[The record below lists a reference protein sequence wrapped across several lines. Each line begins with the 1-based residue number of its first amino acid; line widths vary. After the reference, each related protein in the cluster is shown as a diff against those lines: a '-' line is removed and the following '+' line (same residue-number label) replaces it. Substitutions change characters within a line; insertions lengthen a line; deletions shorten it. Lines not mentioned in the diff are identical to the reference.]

1 MRRVRFTT
9 LALGLLVS
17 ITVVPAL
24 PASAGDDD
32 RNRCT
37 RAKVALNAI
46 YPNDPSGWVR
56 AIQVSWPERRCEQPA
71 GLAGRTV
78 GR

>member
-17 ITVVPAL
+17 IAVVPAL
-24 PASAGDDD
+24 PASASDDD
-32 RNRCT
+32 QNRCT
-37 RAKVALNAI
+37 RAKVAVNAI

-56 AIQVSWPERRCEQPA
+56 AIQVSYPDRRCEAPT
-71 GLAGRTV
+71 GLAGRTA
-78 GR
+78 GQ